1 MYIYIYIY
9 IHIINIQIIYIY
21 IYITCTYIWMQECNN
36 VALGLKPW
44 CLLRPSLAW
53 FLRGYVL
60 TFGDLAVQAIAP
72 NLPWASLLSCCLVAG
87 FLDFLS
93 CVALSWFLLG
103 LSPCPTVDFAR
114 ASVVRLSPSARL
126 LASYLS
132 MSRASLSQDGE
143 VELRI
148 SLPGDIQVTV
158 RAPTAS
164 AARAAELLGHSTHS
178 AASDRSFE
186 LVSSVSDPEVSSP
199 PRPRVSETRDS
210 ILRSFEPCP
219 VCLFSHCAR
228 LCGSTLSG
236 KERVE
241 RAWLAGQWA
250 GAVRAETVGSPN
262 GPNHT
267 PTIDLRPRFSQCF
280 RLLDFSEPPSSAPV
294 LPTGLASDHFN
305 GARLFETSWKVV
317 ELKDYGNLPP
327 EINGINFPWKNQ
339 AKD

>member
-1 MYIYIYIY
+1 MYIYTYMYIYIYTHNKY
-9 IHIINIQIIYIY
+9 TDYIY
-21 IYITCTYIWMQECNN
+21 IYYMYIYMDAGMQQRGLGAQALMSPQAFFGLVFEGLCTNFWGLGCPSYCTQPS
-36 VALGLKPW
+36 LGLLAF
-44 CLLRPSLAW
+44 LLLGGW
-53 FLRGYVL
+53 
-60 TFGDLAVQAIAP
+60 
-72 NLPWASLLSCCLVAG
+72 LLG
-87 FLDFLS
+87 FLS

-327 EINGINFPWKNQ
+327 EINGINFP
-339 AKD
+339 